1 MENGLQQSI
10 DMAVL
15 NPLERILL
23 ITDGT
28 VTEILQAYYRE
39 PINLIKLSEKISTN
53 REIDLLDVRVG
64 EEVLE
69 RQILLQGR
77 DSGRTYI
84 YAESLIAIE
93 KFDDELRASMRDTL
107 LNSNLPLGRLWLDHR
122 LETFKEM
129 VSQRQ
134 EKAHNLCSIF
144 DIPNDHHVVLR
155 TYRVFSRKK
164 KIMLITEMFPLN
176 YLD

>member
-1 MENGLQQSI
+1 
-10 DMAVL
+10 MAVL

-39 PINLIKLSEKISTN
+39 PINLIKLSEKIST
-53 REIDLLDVRVG
+53 
-64 EEVLE
+64 
-69 RQILLQGR
+69 
-77 DSGRTYI
+77 
-84 YAESLIAIE
+84 ESLIAIE

-144 DIPNDHHVVLR
+144 DISNDHHVVLR